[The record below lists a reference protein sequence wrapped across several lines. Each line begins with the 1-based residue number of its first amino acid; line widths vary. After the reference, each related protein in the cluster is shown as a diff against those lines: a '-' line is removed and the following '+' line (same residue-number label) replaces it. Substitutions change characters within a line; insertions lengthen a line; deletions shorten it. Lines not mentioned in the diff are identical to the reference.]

1 MVSIFALLLACT
13 GLGLPTPSG
22 DSGDSGAAADADT
35 DTDTDADADA
45 DCVGTGFG
53 AISQWALPSG
63 YPEGTFDSLTD
74 TDPSD
79 GINWAVFDV
88 GKGGPDI
95 VITTSATDADVGTT
109 KWILHSNTGSRFRD
123 GPLEWMLPSDF
134 EPGTF
139 TNFYDSSTTD
149 KVVWAMVDLDGD
161 GSLDIVVT
169 DTDSGSGGIGSTRWL
184 LYTNTGDG
192 FSPTSTNWSLP
203 SGFNDGALDTIYD
216 SDTSD
221 GANWA
226 LLDMD
231 GDGKSDLVVSDT
243 DADTSTIGSSKW
255 IYYRNNGAGFDGAA
269 EWTLPPSFE
278 PETFVRFYDS
288 SSTDTVVWGLMDFTG
303 DKRPDIIVVDTD
315 TGNGGIGSTRW
326 LLYTNTGSGFSAN
339 TNWTLPTGFNDS
351 ALDTVGDG
359 ASDDGVTWSLTD
371 LNGDGV
377 PDIVVTDSDAETTT
391 GNASWSVYAGGA
403 GGFAG
408 TSSAW
413 SLPTGLGTNLFTS
426 LYDAAPED
434 GVSFGL
440 ANLGEDNVSDL
451 VFVKNAADAEVGR
464 TYWQQARANCQ

>member
-1 MVSIFALLLACT
+1 
-13 GLGLPTPSG
+13 
-22 DSGDSGAAADADT
+22 
-35 DTDTDADADA
+35 
-45 DCVGTGFG
+45 
-53 AISQWALPSG
+53 
-63 YPEGTFDSLTD
+63 
-74 TDPSD
+74 
-79 GINWAVFDV
+79 VFDV

-203 SGFNDGALDTIYD
+203 SGFNDGALDT
-216 SDTSD
+216 
-221 GANWA
+221 
-226 LLDMD
+226 
-231 GDGKSDLVVSDT
+231 
-243 DADTSTIGSSKW
+243 
-255 IYYRNNGAGFDGAA
+255 
-269 EWTLPPSFE
+269 
-278 PETFVRFYDS
+278 
-288 SSTDTVVWGLMDFTG
+288 
-303 DKRPDIIVVDTD
+303 
-315 TGNGGIGSTRW
+315 
-326 LLYTNTGSGFSAN
+326 
-339 TNWTLPTGFNDS
+339 
-351 ALDTVGDG
+351 VGDG